1 MSSPAHREKLLQ
13 VLIGPHVSEKATA
26 LADGSNQVVFKV
38 RSDATKGDIRQAVE
52 MLFEVKVARVST
64 IADAV
69 EDEAFRH
76 ERRQA
81 HGLEEGL
88 RPVGAGQR
96 HQLHGRRVGD
106 SSRKHRGV
114 T

>member
-64 IADAV
+64 TRMPSKTKRFGTSIGKRTGWKKAYVRLAPGSDIN
-69 EDEAFRH
+69 FM
-76 ERRQA
+76 
-81 HGLEEGL
+81 
-88 RPVGAGQR
+88 GAE
-96 HQLHGRRVGD
+96 
-106 SSRKHRGV
+106 
-114 T
+114 